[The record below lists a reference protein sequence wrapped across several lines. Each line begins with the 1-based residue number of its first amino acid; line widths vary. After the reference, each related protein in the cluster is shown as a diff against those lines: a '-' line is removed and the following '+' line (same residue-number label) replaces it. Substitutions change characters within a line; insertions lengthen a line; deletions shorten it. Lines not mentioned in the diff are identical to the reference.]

1 MVEIIKVEAQCYA
14 YIAYKLV
21 RSSYANL
28 YKSFCDLEEQLG
40 KLNKSEYLLIPY
52 NIQRFMKYI
61 SLSGYSCFEPWDLL
75 KEINFK
81 QFFKQ
86 FELEYVYEIEKG
98 VLKVYERQ

>member
-28 YKSFCDLEEQLG
+28 YKSFCDLEEQIG
-40 KLNKSEYLLIPY
+40 KLHRNEYMLIPY

-61 SLSGYSCFEPWDLL
+61 GLIRNSMY
-75 KEINFK
+75 
-81 QFFKQ
+81 
-86 FELEYVYEIEKG
+86 
-98 VLKVYERQ
+98 

>member
-28 YKSFCDLEEQLG
+28 YKSFCDLEEQIG
-40 KLNKSEYLLIPY
+40 KLNKNEYLLIPY

-61 SLSGYSCFEPWDLL
+61 SLSGYSCFEPYDLL

-81 QFFKQ
+81 KFFKQ
-86 FELEYVYEIEKG
+86 FEEEYVYEIEKG

>member
-28 YKSFCDLEEQLG
+28 YKSFCDLEEQIG
-40 KLNKSEYLLIPY
+40 KLHRNEYMLIPY

-61 SLSGYSCFEPWDLL
+61 GLSGNSMYEPENLL

-86 FELEYVYEIEKG
+86 FEEEYVYEIEKG

>member
-14 YIAYKLV
+14 YIACKLV

-40 KLNKSEYLLIPY
+40 KLHKNEYMLIPY
-52 NIQRFMKYI
+52 NIERFMEYI
-61 SLSGYSCFEPWDLL
+61 GLSGNSMYEPWNLL
-75 KEINFK
+75 EEINFK
-81 QFFKQ
+81 KFFKE
-86 FELEYVYEIEKG
+86 FELEYVYKIEKG